1 LAGGCT
7 LEAPCRTDLAAA
19 TPKTAHL
26 GRALRESDVRSGEA
40 VPVITGG
47 PTLAVATTLIIP
59 DSIRE
64 MGKVLSAVTAAAGK
78 GHKDVVPRPPANGQS
93 TTVPARA
100 QWSSC
105 PHPAEMSRR
114 AFTPAGSRKC
124 GGESWRK
131 EDDNC
136 YSHQSS
142 PRGRKLQGGGKGGQP
157 PYGDSR
163 CGEYPTSISVSV

>member
-1 LAGGCT
+1 LAGGYT
-7 LEAPCRTDLAAA
+7 LEAPCRTGLAAV
-19 TPKTAHL
+19 TPKAAHL
-26 GRALRESDVRSGEA
+26 GSVLRESDVRPGEA

-78 GHKDVVPRPPANGQS
+78 GHKDVVSRQLANGQS

-105 PHPAEMSRR
+105 PHPAEMLRR
-114 AFTPAGSRKC
+114 AFTRAGSRKC
-124 GGESWRK
+124 GGKAGATLE
-131 EDDNC
+131 
-136 YSHQSS
+136 
-142 PRGRKLQGGGKGGQP
+142 GRQ
-157 PYGDSR
+157 
-163 CGEYPTSISVSV
+163 